1 MELHLTPKCNN
12 CVSFNGNWI
21 QSMSK
26 YFSKRFEQ
34 EPILTEKS
42 RNYIDQIEYIASKKY
57 NKISK
62 CPVILSVK
70 NGDKEFS
77 FQFNNSVWHRIN
89 ISKKGQELFD
99 FEVLHVKNDKE
110 YAFYSTGGYPCKITD
125 ERFIKKYNEILED
138 WLQRLVKRIE
148 KLDKKQ

>member
-1 MELHLTPKCNN
+1 M
-12 CVSFNGNWI
+12 
-21 QSMSK
+21 
-26 YFSKRFEQ
+26 
-34 EPILTEKS
+34 
-42 RNYIDQIEYIASKKY
+42 
-57 NKISK
+57 
-62 CPVILSVK
+62 K

-125 ERFIKKYNEILED
+125 ERFIKNIMKF
-138 WLQRLVKRIE
+138 
-148 KLDKKQ
+148 